1 MGALVTRVRSAAMRP
16 VGRFLAQVDGG
27 PFDLGD
33 GDYDAW
39 TNEGSRAHR
48 MLIGRVGGHLAVA
61 LGAYALVMVAVSGGS
76 AAGRA
81 IGAAIGVFAIVTGL
95 VLARWG
101 GHVPLFAMDLLE
113 FAAAGL
119 LAFAGRFDGGI
130 STALPG
136 IYVVLGTNVFAV
148 RKWPIALAHSV
159 AFAVS
164 YAIVVSTSTG
174 NPAPLTRWLV
184 VMTVVGTSGSFVRW
198 LVRNVGELVVKEHDA
213 RELAEQATAELVT
226 VSRAKSQ
233 FLARMSHELRTPLN
247 AILGFADVLRDRLAG
262 PLTARQLEY
271 VTDISESGRHLL
283 GLVDEVLDLSKV
295 ESGTV
300 ALDLG
305 PLDVRQAVDDAATM
319 VRERAAVHDIDL
331 RLHVERGVSTVEA
344 DSRKV
349 RQVLVNL
356 LANAVK
362 FTPPGGRVAVR
373 AATLA
378 GGGVRVEVEDTG
390 VGIAPDDHE
399 RIFEQFEQVAGVGE
413 GTGLGLPLARRLIE
427 LHGGRLWVESEPGRG
442 STFVFELPDR
452 PPREEHQPVVEEDD
466 LERELGKYA
475 GFVLD
480 GSKAR
485 HEFFTSVGRW
495 LAGVA
500 GVILPVAAL
509 ITPGDPVDRAALAG
523 VGLVGGV
530 ISIGFRNHYPVVTRR
545 AGVSIVPMSG
555 AVAITL
561 LAWAVGDFSDVAALV
576 YGWITLISFTMW
588 EPSRMGA
595 LPPLL
600 AVIGVGY
607 GAVLVEQ
614 GQPDAFARWLGIMVY
629 MLLNGI
635 LVRWVLVKLQRL
647 VVAEHGARRTAEQVR
662 AALTAT
668 SQHKSDFLASMS
680 HELRTPLNAIIGFSE
695 VLKGG
700 MAGPL
705 NERQQDYVDDVLDSG
720 RRLLA
725 LINDI
730 LDLAR
735 LEAGQL
741 QLSTEPVAVAALVE
755 RSLGIVGPEASE
767 RGVRIVTGPID
778 DRAVVVGDHVRLQQ
792 VVVGLLS
799 NAVKFSRSG
808 GEVRLVTTLRD
819 DEVRLEVHDSGI
831 GIHPAQ
837 RRSIFEAFS
846 QGSGQSE
853 PTAEGTGLGL
863 ALAKG
868 LVELHGGR
876 IWVESEP
883 GVGST
888 FTVVLP
894 VTADLEGAGLVGS
907 ES

>member
-1 MGALVTRVRSAAMRP
+1 MGALVTRVRSTAVNR
-16 VGRFLAQVDGG
+16 VVRFLAQVDGG

-33 GDYDAW
+33 DDYEAW
-39 TNEGSRAHR
+39 TRDGSPAHR
-48 MLIGRVGGHLAVA
+48 RLIGRVGGHLAVA

-81 IGAAIGVFAIVTGL
+81 IGAGIGVFAVVTGL
-95 VLARWG
+95 ALARWG

-113 FAAAGL
+113 FSAAAL
-119 LAFAGRFDGGI
+119 LAFAGRFEGGI
-130 STALPG
+130 SVALPG
-136 IYVVLGTNVFAV
+136 IFVVLGTNVFAV
-148 RKWPIALAHSV
+148 RKWPIALAHTI
-159 AFAVS
+159 AFAAS
-164 YAIVVSTSTG
+164 YGIVVATSTG

-184 VMTVVGTSGSFVRW
+184 VMTIVLTSGSFVRW

-213 RELAEQATAELVT
+213 REAAELASAELVT

-247 AILGFADVLRDRLAG
+247 AILGFAEVLRDQLAG

-295 ESGTV
+295 ESGAV
-300 ALDLG
+300 ALDVG
-305 PLDVRQAVDDAATM
+305 PLAVQQAVDDAATM
-319 VRERAAVHDIDL
+319 VRERAAVHGIDL
-331 RLHVERGVSTVEA
+331 RLHVERGLAPIEA
-344 DSRKV
+344 DGRKV

-373 AATLA
+373 AASRPE
-378 GGGVRVEVEDTG
+378 GGVKVEVEDTG

-399 RIFEQFEQVAGVGE
+399 RIFEQFEQVAGVSE
-413 GTGLGLPLARRLIE
+413 GTGLGLPLARRFIE

-452 PPREEHQPVVEEDD
+452 PAHHTAPPVAEEED

-475 GFVLD
+475 GFVVE
-480 GSKAR
+480 GSQAR
-485 HEFFTSVGRW
+485 YDYFTSVGRW
-495 LAGVA
+495 LAAVA
-500 GVILPVAAL
+500 GVVLPVAAL
-509 ITPGDPVDRAALAG
+509 ITPGDVVDRAAVAA
-523 VGLVGGV
+523 VGLVALV
-530 ISIGFRNHYPVVTRR
+530 ISIGFRNHYPRVTRR
-545 AGVSIVPMSG
+545 AGMSVVPMAG

-561 LAWAVGDFSDVAALV
+561 LAWAVGDFSDVTALV

-588 EPSRMGA
+588 EPSRMSA

-600 AVIGVGY
+600 ALIGVGY
-607 GAVLVEQ
+607 GAVLVQQ
-614 GQPDAFARWLGIMVY
+614 GQPNAFAQWLGVLVY
-629 MLLNGI
+629 LLLNGI

-647 VVAEHGARRTAEQVR
+647 VVGEHNARRTAEQVR
-662 AALTAT
+662 AALSET

-680 HELRTPLNAIIGFSE
+680 HELRTPLNA
-695 VLKGG
+695 
-700 MAGPL
+700 
-705 NERQQDYVDDVLDSG
+705 RQEDYVDDVLDSG
-720 RRLLA
+720 RHLLA

-741 QLSTEPVAVAALVE
+741 QLSSEPVVVAALVE
-755 RSLGIVGPEASE
+755 RSLGLVAAEATERAVTIVSE
-767 RGVRIVTGPID
+767 PVD
-778 DRAVVVGDHVRLQQ
+778 DRAVVVGDHHRLEQ
-792 VVVGLLS
+792 VVVNLLS
-799 NAVKFSRSG
+799 NAVKFSRDG
-808 GEVRLVTTLRD
+808 GEVRLRTSASG
-819 DEVRLEVHDSGI
+819 DELRLEVHDSGI

-846 QGSGQSE
+846 QGSGLPE
-853 PTAEGTGLGL
+853 PAPEGTGLGL

-894 VTADLEGAGLVGS
+894 LTADIDLVGQ
-907 ES
+907 EA